1 MQGIAGLRDIEQG
14 AGQRRGHARP
24 HQQPGQRAERGRAGQ
39 AAALA
44 AATETVEAVAQGSRQ
59 LQFEEAEHRQREEHE
74 QRGEAAQQPRLLQPG
89 LQVAAKQR
97 RDHPE
102 SGVDQRH
109 AQHVAT
115 GQQQAATR
123 AGAAADHQP
132 GEDRQHR
139 QRTGSERQQ
148 QAEAEEQQ
156 QAPGQVAGLQAAGQ
170 ALVLGDFAARPG
182 GGRAGTAQVER
193 LALRRIAQAGIGAA
207 LPAQAQLS
215 GGGRRQG
222 QFQALAIDLRLA
234 EELVA
239 VAFAGRQLR
248 LQGRVESVEAQA
260 LLVQVV
266 ARRDLPAQLHLAVV
280 EALPGEAEGFLHR
293 QEIRLRRAARREQ
306 VVARLRLG
314 QARQQEHQEQDQH
327 THG

>member
-1 MQGIAGLRDIEQG
+1 M
-14 AGQRRGHARP
+14 
-24 HQQPGQRAERGRAGQ
+24 
-39 AAALA
+39 
-44 AATETVEAVAQGSRQ
+44 
-59 LQFEEAEHRQREEHE
+59 
-74 QRGEAAQQPRLLQPG
+74 
-89 LQVAAKQR
+89 
-97 RDHPE
+97 
-102 SGVDQRH
+102 
-109 AQHVAT
+109 
-115 GQQQAATR
+115 
-123 AGAAADHQP
+123 
-132 GEDRQHR
+132 
-139 QRTGSERQQ
+139 
-148 QAEAEEQQ
+148 
-156 QAPGQVAGLQAAGQ
+156 
-170 ALVLGDFAARPG
+170 
-182 GGRAGTAQVER
+182 
-193 LALRRIAQAGIGAA
+193 
-207 LPAQAQLS
+207 S

-239 VAFAGRQLR
+239 VAFARRQLR